1 MIIMKEIDNVEYFNI
16 KEIREKLQNEFS
28 EEEIRVYFEEG
39 TVIGKK
45 IEKEWYG
52 NENAIVDL
60 TIELKGKDIEF

>member
-1 MIIMKEIDNVEYFNI
+1 MKEIDNVKYFNL

-45 IEKEWYG
+45 IDNEWYG

>member
-1 MIIMKEIDNVEYFNI
+1 MIIMKEINNVEYFNI

-28 EEEIRVYFEEG
+28 EQEIRVYFEEG

-45 IEKEWYG
+45 IDNEWYG
-52 NENAIVDL
+52 NENSIVDL